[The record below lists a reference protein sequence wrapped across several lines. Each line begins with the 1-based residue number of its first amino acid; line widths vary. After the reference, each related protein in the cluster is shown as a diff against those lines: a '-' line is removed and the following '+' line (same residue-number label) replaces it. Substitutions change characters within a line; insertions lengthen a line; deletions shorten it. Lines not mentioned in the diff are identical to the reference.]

1 MMGFAG
7 MMGALALAIVPT
19 QARDAARAVIKVRGG
34 DDAPADVRA
43 TTVDAKVFAG
53 RTRLAVLP
61 FVVPSADASLASQE
75 TGGMDSIAADLRY
88 VPAYLIVDRTEV
100 LAALR
105 RQAKAHGGLASD
117 LPAIAAELGVK
128 ALIVGNE
135 TAHGANLSIELTYLQ
150 IVGKEAKA
158 VATSSVSGPKSD
170 IYHLEDKALLGLLA
184 ELKTTP
190 AADRIAEMTKI
201 PTHSFDAR
209 SHADAGFAV
218 LDQVAGL
225 DHADGTFATL
235 NKKALEHAKA
245 SIKADRNNLP
255 AYLLRA
261 SGLHNLGSSTE
272 LKDCLESAR
281 KKNDPSRADLLT
293 GFELEGDYLAF
304 HDGQFADAAKQYEK
318 ILAYDPGNLHALWS
332 LIGLYSGDYGA
343 VEFAR
348 APTAKQAAS
357 RYAAQLIQAHPSSA
371 AAEVFTP
378 KPSQP

>member
-158 VATSSVSGPKSD
+158 VATSS
-170 IYHLEDKALLGLLA
+170 ALLGLLA